1 MVNIFEYMD
10 YRKFLHDYYNDR
22 KRQNPAFSYEVFAR
36 KAGFKSKGFLHHILT
51 GKRNL
56 SKNALF
62 AIATAM
68 QLDEKGF
75 SFFQN
80 MVAFNQAKSP
90 GEKAFFFKKLMET
103 SPKSPAKLLQEGFY
117 EFYSHW
123 YYNTIRELITLVRFK
138 EDYALLGSL
147 LNPPVSAAQAKKA
160 VQLLLQLGLVEKT
173 RTGYKP
179 THQAIT
185 TGDEALEMATRDF
198 HQQNMDLAKI
208 AMDTAEPEERDLSC
222 LIVALPESGF
232 QTLKTEIQGFRKKLM
247 RMADGMAGPNRIYH
261 INFQFFPTS
270 RPLDAKDG
278 RP

>member
-1 MVNIFEYMD
+1 MVNIYEYMD
-10 YRKFLHDYYNDR
+10 YRLFLQEYYNDR
-22 KRQNPAFSYEVFAR
+22 KTQNSSFSYEVFAR

-51 GKRNL
+51 GKRKL

-62 AIATAM
+62 SIGTAM
-68 QLDEKGF
+68 QLEEKAF

-103 SPKSPAKLLQEGFY
+103 SPKSPAKMLQEGAY
-117 EFYSHW
+117 EFYSQW
-123 YYNTIRELITLVRFK
+123 YYNTLRELITLIRFK
-138 EDYALLGSL
+138 EDYTLLGSL
-147 LNPPVSAAQAKKA
+147 LTPPISAAQAKKG

-179 THQAIT
+179 MHQAIT
-185 TGDEALEMATRDF
+185 TGDEAQAMATRDF
-198 HQQNMDLAKI
+198 HKQNMDLAAI
-208 AMDTAEPEERDLSC
+208 AMDTTEPEERDLSC

-232 QTLKTEIQGFRKKLM
+232 ETLKAEIQTFRKKLM
-247 RMADGMAGPNRIYH
+247 HMADSMTGPNRIYH

-270 RPLDAKDG
+270 RALDEKDG

>member
-1 MVNIFEYMD
+1 MLNIYDYMD
-10 YRKFLHDYYNDR
+10 YRQFLQEYYNDR
-22 KRQNPAFSYEVFAR
+22 KAQNPAFSYEVFAR

-68 QLDEKGF
+68 QLDEKAF
-75 SFFQN
+75 TFFQH
-80 MVAFNQAKSP
+80 MVAFNQAKAP
-90 GEKAFFFKKLMET
+90 GEKAFFFKKLMEA

-123 YYNTIRELITLVRFK
+123 YYNTLRELITLVRFK
-138 EDYALLGSL
+138 EDYAFLGSL
-147 LNPPVSAAQAKKA
+147 LNPPVSAAQARKA

-173 RTGYKP
+173 RTGYKA

-185 TGDEALEMATRDF
+185 TGDEAAELAIRDF

-222 LIVALPESGF
+222 LVVALPEAGF
-232 QTLKTEIQGFRKKLM
+232 QSLKSEIQAFRKKLM
-247 RMADGMAGPNRIYH
+247 RMADGMSGPTRTYH

-270 RPLDAKDG
+270 QDLAGKEPRP
-278 RP
+278 